1 MATYQQW
8 AQSYFTNLTPDQHN
22 ANNRWFQS
30 IRDKLTDSGIL
41 YVPILDKNFNKSGEE
56 LNTHKLEPIS
66 YYDYRVDVNNIVK
79 DETNNEE
86 EQSYIDSLLTSG

>member
-8 AQSYFTNLTPDQHN
+8 SQSYFTNLTPDQHN
-22 ANNRWFQS
+22 ANNRWFKS
-30 IRDKLTDSGIL
+30 ITDKLTDSGVL

-66 YYDYRVDVNNIVK
+66 YYNHSVDINNIVK
-79 DETNNEE
+79 EGN
-86 EQSYIDSLLTSG
+86 